1 MLSNKFSKG
10 NHVSKYRVKNPEEIF
25 GSFFVRKS
33 CLTATKKQKRQGWQK
48 GEESIKT
55 KLLVQQKVNFS
66 QKQKHTNTQKK
77 KGERVNGIYSQR
89 KK

>member
-48 GEESIKT
+48 GEESIKA
-55 KLLVQQKVNFS
+55 KLLVQQKVILS
-66 QKQKHTNTQKK
+66 LKQTLNTKK